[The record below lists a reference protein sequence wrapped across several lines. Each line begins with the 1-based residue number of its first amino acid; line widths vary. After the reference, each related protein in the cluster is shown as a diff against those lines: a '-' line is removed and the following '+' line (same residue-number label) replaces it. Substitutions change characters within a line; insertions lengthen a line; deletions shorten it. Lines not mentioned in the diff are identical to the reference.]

1 MKPYE
6 HIQNQKPEY
15 ASVKGFL
22 TGNFTSAERIDKRN
36 QCIMYEL
43 FHRTQAG
50 QIKGFYLLSDTDF
63 KAYHRSPKQAG
74 YIQLSSGFYKNGE
87 LYPCYDCQF
96 KTAEEME
103 KEGYPS
109 GNYAIIA

>member
-1 MKPYE
+1 METFRLKSA
-6 HIQNQKPEY
+6 HD
-15 ASVKGFL
+15 ASIKGIR
-22 TGNFTSAERIDKRN
+22 TGNFKSAERIDKRN
-36 QCIMYEL
+36 QSIMYEL

-109 GNYAIIA
+109 GIYAIIA